1 MLSKCC
7 TQSVSKFGKPSSGHR
22 TGKSQSSIPKKGST
36 KECSNHWIPTERSDA
51 DAEGPVLW
59 SPDANNQ
66 LTGKVLNAGK
76 DWGQKEKRASEDEI
90 AGCHHQ
96 CNGHELGHSLGD
108 GDGQGGLMCCSL
120 WGHTELNTTRRL
132 NNSLSEHT
140 AVQMY
145 THKIWT
151 VWKSK
156 KIH

>member
-1 MLSKCC
+1 MH
-7 TQSVSKFGKPSSGHR
+7 PSGLFLCNNKIKYGTMYEIKQVNPRGNQLWIFIGR
-22 TGKSQSSIPKKGST
+22 T
-36 KECSNHWIPTERSDA
+36 
-51 DAEGPVLW
+51 DAEAEAPVFW